1 MKQSVKN
8 KLLAATAEDVVR
20 KVILICGI
28 ICTFLAGTFVGYSFA
43 DEEYEPCQVGFASLE
58 DMMFLVSELRECEGF
73 SRYDL

>member
-1 MKQSVKN
+1 MKQSAKN
-8 KLLAATAEDVVR
+8 ELLVLAAEGLIR

-28 ICTFLAGTFVGYSFA
+28 ICTFLAGTLVGYNFA
-43 DEEYEPCQVGFASLE
+43 NEECEPCQVGFASLE